1 MVAAPAQ
8 AADTVN
14 DVSLAWSINDESG
27 GGAYFG
33 GCNFLSAGAAGNT
46 GSSRVWTET
55 DGFYAAS
62 AGNVSLAK
70 PVDGEGTVSP
80 TWATKCQNSAGA
92 AVGTGAGSTTG
103 TVATFAGGTGEV
115 SLAAGTAEIDWTG
128 ALTVAFYGG
137 MTYWTLSNPHLSV
150 ANGHGTLTATG
161 SGYGASMDDPDV
173 WEPLTPQTIT
183 LATLSSVVLGEEGFE
198 IAPDYLGVEVTP
210 VSGAAQNR
218 TGQYWGSF
226 PQDFVAFH
234 ALTGQSSYWYSSGG
248 AADPKKV
255 ARPIAVEW
263 QLAGPPSPAPRVT
276 VSDVAV
282 SSTGETDITITGS
295 GFDPQSSIAIY
306 PPLAG
311 SPGGVY
317 IAFGKFAQVWKPSEG
332 AGSAARPNA
341 GVKWAVLAEHVDQVG
356 GTANGAVVLG
366 ADGTFTATLTIS
378 KAAADA
384 NGITDGRYG
393 IYTYPGGG
401 AATPAFETFTAVEFL
416 DPGDIPIDVTVPEET
431 PPPPPGEFTWT
442 ITDSS
447 AVAMGTALA
456 GADAFTASGALPIIE
471 VSDTR
476 TAAPAWSI
484 SGQVSDFVGGDK
496 AFDGKALGW
505 TPSIVA
511 NTVDAVAGA
520 SVAPGA
526 GGTGLTASRTL
537 AASALGHALGSAQV
551 TAGLSLAIPLD
562 TDAGDYTG
570 ILTLTAIG

>member
-8 AADTVN
+8 AADTVS

-33 GCNFLSAGAAGNT
+33 GCNFLSAGAAGDT
-46 GSSRVWTET
+46 GRSRVWAEA
-55 DGFYAAS
+55 DGFYAAT

-70 PVDGEGTVSP
+70 PVNGEGMVAP

-103 TVATFAGGTGEV
+103 TVATFAGGAGSV
-115 SLAAGTAEIDWTG
+115 DLSAGTAEIDWTG
-128 ALTVAFYGG
+128 TLTVAFYGG
-137 MTYWTLSNPHLSV
+137 LTYWTLSNPHLSV
-150 ANGHGTLTATG
+150 ANGHGTVTATG

-173 WEPLTPQTIT
+173 WEAITPQPIT
-183 LATLSSVVLGEEGFE
+183 VATLSTVTLDADGFQVT
-198 IAPDYLGVEVTP
+198 PDYLGVEVTP
-210 VSGAAQNR
+210 ASGSAQNR
-218 TGQYWGSF
+218 TGDYWGSF

-248 AADPKKV
+248 AADPKKI
-255 ARPIAVEW
+255 AKPIAVEW
-263 QLAGPPSPAPRVT
+263 QLVGPPGPAPSVT

-282 SSTGETDITITGS
+282 SSTGQTVITITGS
-295 GFDPQSSIAIY
+295 GFDPQSSIAVY

-341 GVKWAVLAEHVDQVG
+341 GVKWAVLAENVDQVG
-356 GTANGAVVLG
+356 GAANGAVVLG

-384 NGITDGRYG
+384 NGIADGRYG

-401 AATPAFETFTAVEFL
+401 AATPGFETFTAVEFL

-447 AVAMGTALA
+447 AVVMGTAVA
-456 GADAFTASGALPIIE
+456 GETAFTASGALPA
-471 VSDTR
+471 VNVTDTR

-484 SGQVSDFVGGDK
+484 SGQVSDFVGGDNTFG
-496 AFDGKALGW
+496 AQALGW
-505 TPSIVA
+505 APSVTA

-526 GGTGLTASRTL
+526 GGTGLGASRTL

-562 TDAGDYTG
+562 TAPGDYTG